1 MSAITKAN
9 IPDRKK
15 FQPLIAFIYE
25 FRLAIVLFQNIFYY
39 FKEERT
45 MLKRYQVLLPD
56 WMEDNIK
63 YYIDKYGLSFSE
75 GIRAELCSA
84 IIATVQLQFPE
95 YKPDITLEEIIDKQK
110 KMRNRKIK
118 KEEIKQILSKVYF
131 EARKATEYRQSKEKE
146 RRQLKS

>member
-1 MSAITKAN
+1 
-9 IPDRKK
+9 
-15 FQPLIAFIYE
+15 
-25 FRLAIVLFQNIFYY
+25 
-39 FKEERT
+39 

-95 YKPDITLEEIIDKQK
+95 YKPGITLEEIIDRLK
-110 KMRNRKIK
+110 KMQNREIK
-118 KEEIKQILSKVYF
+118 KEEIKQILSKIYF
-131 EARKATEYRQSKEKE
+131 EARKASEYRHSKEKE
-146 RRQLKS
+146 ERQLRP

>member
-1 MSAITKAN
+1 
-9 IPDRKK
+9 
-15 FQPLIAFIYE
+15 
-25 FRLAIVLFQNIFYY
+25 
-39 FKEERT
+39 